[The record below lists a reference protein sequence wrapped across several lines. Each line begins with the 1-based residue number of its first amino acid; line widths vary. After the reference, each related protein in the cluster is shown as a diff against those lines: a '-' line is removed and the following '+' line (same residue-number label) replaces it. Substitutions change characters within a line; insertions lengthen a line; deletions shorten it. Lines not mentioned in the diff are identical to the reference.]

1 MNSAILHVC
10 QHRYPYFRFGYSKQ
24 TIFSENDPAR
34 DKLQCVT
41 GNYPKTRFS
50 RWVEIEGKAS
60 CNLYYSVAP
69 LINRKKIY
77 CQIGFSLPMT
87 DIYISFILR
96 HDSVTAFFSSKNS
109 IKKRWAIFP
118 LAVRLIYIWC
128 AILPLFW
135 LMNKNIIKLILKN
148 WLICSAFNG
157 TETGMNID
165 IRMQLINKIHL
176 HCFFRNFKNIYL

>member
-109 IKKRWAIFP
+109 IKKDEPFSH
-118 LAVRLIYIWC
+118 LQ
-128 AILPLFW
+128 
-135 LMNKNIIKLILKN
+135 
-148 WLICSAFNG
+148 SA
-157 TETGMNID
+157 
-165 IRMQLINKIHL
+165 
-176 HCFFRNFKNIYL
+176 

>member
-77 CQIGFSLPMT
+77 CQIGFSL
-87 DIYISFILR
+87 ILINEQK
-96 HDSVTAFFSSKNS
+96 HYKINTK
-109 IKKRWAIFP
+109 
-118 LAVRLIYIWC
+118 
-128 AILPLFW
+128 
-135 LMNKNIIKLILKN
+135 KLID
-148 WLICSAFNG
+148 
-157 TETGMNID
+157 M
-165 IRMQLINKIHL
+165 
-176 HCFFRNFKNIYL
+176 FRIQRN

>member
-77 CQIGFSLPMT
+77 CQIGVSFWGTIPSQHFFLLKIRLKKMSHFPTCSPLNIHLMRYSSL
-87 DIYISFILR
+87 ILINEQK
-96 HDSVTAFFSSKNS
+96 HYKINTK
-109 IKKRWAIFP
+109 
-118 LAVRLIYIWC
+118 
-128 AILPLFW
+128 
-135 LMNKNIIKLILKN
+135 KLIDMFRIQRN
-148 WLICSAFNG
+148 WNRVWTSISGCN
-157 TETGMNID
+157 
-165 IRMQLINKIHL
+165 
-176 HCFFRNFKNIYL
+176 

>member
-1 MNSAILHVC
+1 MSLEIKGRKNATPPAPRHLFFSSLFPPYSLFHNWCFDRLHVC

-34 DKLQCVT
+34 NKLQCVT

-87 DIYISFILR
+87 DIYIF
-96 HDSVTAFFSSKNS
+96 
-109 IKKRWAIFP
+109 
-118 LAVRLIYIWC
+118 
-128 AILPLFW
+128 
-135 LMNKNIIKLILKN
+135 
-148 WLICSAFNG
+148 
-157 TETGMNID
+157 
-165 IRMQLINKIHL
+165 
-176 HCFFRNFKNIYL
+176 

>member
-87 DIYISFILR
+87 DI
-96 HDSVTAFFSSKNS
+96 
-109 IKKRWAIFP
+109 
-118 LAVRLIYIWC
+118 VRLIYIWC